1 MKLRNLTLLLAAS
14 LGTVALA
21 CAVVTVAT
29 LLDNRQLRREIR
41 EARLE
46 GNRAAAEAQR
56 NGDQDR
62 ELAAREEQ
70 LRNVEAELAE
80 LRSRAITN
88 APAPAA
94 AARPVR
100 VRTYLGQRYLGLA
113 WIVPGQAAKDPATG
127 QMAYEPVV
135 LMDESIREAVGVSK
149 TNIVEREV
157 VRPTTVNY
165 NYSYPYQIWWPVV
178 WAPATR
184 AKEGPP
190 HRAPRIPPPG
200 TRAPQE
206 GEPFLSTRFYQPP
219 EKPFLP
225 SLPPPT
231 RTGAG
236 HVSAGGGSAS
246 ISGLNTMS
254 SARTGPQLLP
264 GAR

>member
-1 MKLRNLTLLLAAS
+1 MKLRNLTLLLAAG
-14 LGTVALA
+14 LGTVTVAST
-21 CAVVTVAT
+21 VVTVAT
-29 LLDNRQLRREIR
+29 LLDNRQLRREVR

-46 GNRAAAEAQR
+46 GNRAAAEARRQEE
-56 NGDQDR
+56 QDR
-62 ELAAREEQ
+62 EVAARDEQ
-70 LRNVEAELAE
+70 LRNRETELAE
-80 LRSRAITN
+80 LQSRATNN

-149 TNIVEREV
+149 TNVVEREV

-178 WAPATR
+178 WAPAT
-184 AKEGPP
+184 KPKGGSPP
-190 HRAPRIPPPG
+190 RSPRIPPPG
-200 TRAPQE
+200 TRAPQD
-206 GEPFLSTRFYQPP
+206 GEPFLSTKFYQPP

-225 SLPPPT
+225 SLPPST
-231 RTGAG
+231 RPGPGNA
-236 HVSAGGGSAS
+236 SAGGGS
-246 ISGLNTMS
+246 ISRPGLNTMS

-264 GAR
+264 QAR